1 MDDETFWDLIEGCRR
16 AAPGPDERLEW
27 LRERL
32 AGRTE
37 PEILRFQAGLDRVL
51 TPTLT
56 WDLWGAADRIMGWC
70 SDDSFFYFRL
80 WLVGLGREGFDSVV
94 RDPDA
99 LADVPAV
106 RRLVGR
112 SPDVWDEDEWLE
124 WEELDYV
131 AEGAYAH
138 VTGRT
143 ADDFYAAM
151 ESLGGD
157 DDELADPAGERWDA
171 REDAESHRRL
181 PRLSALFPLPAAS

>member
-1 MDDETFWDLIEGCRR
+1 MNPPP
-16 AAPGPDERLEW
+16 APGAPSHNQAPEAET
-27 LRERL
+27 LRSPGQFSAEPPP
-32 AGRTE
+32 GRPEPSPGRSE
-37 PEILRFQAGLDRVL
+37 PEQPS
-51 TPTLT
+51 PT
-56 WDLWGAADRIMGWC
+56 
-70 SDDSFFYFRL
+70 
-80 WLVGLGREGFDSVV
+80 
-94 RDPDA
+94 DA

-131 AEGAYAH
+131 AEGAYAR
-138 VTGRT
+138 VTGRA

-157 DDELADPAGERWDA
+157 DDELADPAGARWDA